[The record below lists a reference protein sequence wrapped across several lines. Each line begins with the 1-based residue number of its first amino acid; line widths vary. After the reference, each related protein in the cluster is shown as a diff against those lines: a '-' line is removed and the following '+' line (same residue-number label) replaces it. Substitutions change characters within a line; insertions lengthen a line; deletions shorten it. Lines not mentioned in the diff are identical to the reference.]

1 MPADD
6 SVLGYRLGRWHR
18 AAQPAPA
25 IAEPPTDDL
34 ADQPAAPASGS
45 GGRLLPTH
53 SPGDGNGNV
62 ENLLDSGHR
71 PRMRAAALDYG
82 FVGGSGTPASSSR
95 ATSATFL
102 LEDRAAAR
110 NRS

>member
-1 MPADD
+1 MNDA
-6 SVLGYRLGRWHR
+6 
-18 AAQPAPA
+18 
-25 IAEPPTDDL
+25 
-34 ADQPAAPASGS
+34 GS

-62 ENLLDSGHR
+62 ENRLDPGHR
-71 PRMRAAALDYG
+71 PRMRAAALHYG

-102 LEDRAAAR
+102 LEDRAPPR